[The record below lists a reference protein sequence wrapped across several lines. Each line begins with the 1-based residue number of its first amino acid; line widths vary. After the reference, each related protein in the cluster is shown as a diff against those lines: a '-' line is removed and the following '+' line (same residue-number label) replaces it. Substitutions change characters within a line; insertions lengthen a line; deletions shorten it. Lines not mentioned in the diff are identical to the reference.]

1 MTPTP
6 TARYRRVCPRVWRD
20 EKFATLTPVQK
31 LVFLYAITAQSNRVG
46 LFRFSPAMA
55 CEDLGLPIDEFREA
69 FRAVREA
76 FGWGWDEP
84 NRVLF
89 LPNWW
94 RYNPPENPNTLK
106 GAFADL
112 AELPRTSLSDRF
124 AQVTVPLIERFKV
137 PLPDGFGNHTPN
149 VPGGLAKPYPQPCPN
164 QEQEQEQEQDE
175 DSSEPAKP
183 PASEPTVA
191 TASKTKAKNPTTPP
205 ADAGEILLTFP
216 TVGAGGDSWP
226 LYASRLD
233 EWRAAFPGIDPLA
246 EARKALAWI
255 NANPAKRKTPAGMPK
270 FLVNWFGR
278 AQNDAGRTGAAN
290 GPHRGPSTH
299 PGYDVLPGEAK
310 PVTVA
315 PPMRLPTPSVNGKAV
330 RA

>member
-20 EKFATLTPVQK
+20 EKFATLSPVQK

-69 FRAVREA
+69 FQAVRQS
-76 FGWGWDEP
+76 FGWGWDEA

-112 AELPRTSLSDRF
+112 AELPRTSLSERF
-124 AQVTVPLIERFKV
+124 AQVTTPLIERFKV
-137 PLPDGFGNHTPN
+137 PLPEGFGNHTPN

-164 QEQEQEQEQDE
+164 QEQEQEQEQE
-175 DSSEPAKP
+175 CVP
-183 PASEPTVA
+183 PSATHTPGTKSPRKKSAEPTKSTGHHAEAVA
-191 TASKTKAKNPTTPP
+191 AFCDAWQAKYGETYSFQDGKDGAAVKWMLAEVGGDVNRWREIVARFLADGDKFYREGRHTLGMLRAQFNRWKTAGVPSP
-205 ADAGEILLTFP
+205 AD
-216 TVGAGGDSWP
+216 
-226 LYASRLD
+226 R
-233 EWRAAFPGIDPLA
+233 
-246 EARKALAWI
+246 
-255 NANPAKRKTPAGMPK
+255 
-270 FLVNWFGR
+270 
-278 AQNDAGRTGAAN
+278 
-290 GPHRGPSTH
+290 H

-310 PVTVA
+310 SIAIA
-315 PPMRLPTPSVNGKAV
+315 PPMRLPTPSANGKAV